1 VKEVHM
7 TTRDVVG
14 ILVVVLLVVLILA
27 IAGVI

>member
-14 ILVVVLLVVLILA
+14 ILVVVLLVVLILT

>member
-1 VKEVHM
+1 M

-14 ILVVVLLVVLILA
+14 ILVVVLLVVLILT